1 MHELALTEGII
12 AIVEQ
17 EARKNGFERVLEI
30 TLKVG
35 EFSGVVPDC
44 LREFFPIASRGTAAE
59 GAALRIEPVPAAFR
73 CEGCGFEG
81 PLPRHTACC
90 PACGGEEI
98 RMIAGREFFVENLKV
113 E

>member
-90 PACGGEEI
+90 PDCGGEVK

-113 E
+113 D